1 MHAYLGLEF
10 GPLLINP
17 EKKDMSFSLSILLG
31 SVFDGVEEAKKKYRL
46 YVEKGFRVNPLK
58 TNDEGSVDTKAST
71 KKSSRYIDGM
81 PTHDHLVF
89 VSDKKI
95 KNFGHYKGNND
106 KGVALVMLHNGVGQ
120 TPNAFPAQL
129 VISM

>member
-1 MHAYLGLEF
+1 M
-10 GPLLINP
+10 
-17 EKKDMSFSLSILLG
+17 
-31 SVFDGVEEAKKKYRL
+31 FDGVEEAKKKYRL

-58 TNDEGSVDTKAST
+58 TNDEGSVDAKAST

-120 TPNAFPAQL
+120 TPSAFPAQL